1 MQYPVASFST
11 WDMSA
16 QMSNPVLHYV
26 FDPFCGWCYGAAPLL
41 EAVRTVDGLAIVIHG
56 GGMMAGAGRQRVTP
70 ELRSFVMQHDQR
82 IAKLSGQP
90 FGDAYNDVLLMDT
103 TAVFDSEPP
112 TTAILAAEESGSRG
126 LDMLKRLQQAHFIE
140 GQRIADTQVLLA
152 LGAELGFDKQAFASR
167 YAALSG
173 AATQQHIS
181 QSRTLL
187 GRLGGQ
193 GFPTFALVRDNQA
206 TLLEFSRYLGRP
218 DEWKAVVAKAIA

>member
-1 MQYPVASFST
+1 
-11 WDMSA
+11 
-16 QMSNPVLHYV
+16 MSNPVLHYI
-26 FDPFCGWCYGAAPLL
+26 FDAFCGWCYGAAPLVD
-41 EAVRTVDGLAIVIHG
+41 AARIDGLAITIHG

-70 ELRSFVMQHDQR
+70 DLRNFVMQHDQR
-82 IAKLSGQP
+82 IATLSGQP
-90 FGDAYNDVLLMDT
+90 FGDAYQNVLLKDT

-140 GQRIADTQVLLA
+140 GQRIADKQVLLS
-152 LGAELGFDKQAFASR
+152 LGAELGLEKEAFASK

-187 GRLGGQ
+187 GRFGGQ
-193 GFPTFALVRDNQA
+193 GFPTFAVVRDNQA
-206 TLLEFSRYLGRP
+206 TVLEFGRYLGRP
-218 DEWKAVVAKAIA
+218 NEWKSVVENAIA